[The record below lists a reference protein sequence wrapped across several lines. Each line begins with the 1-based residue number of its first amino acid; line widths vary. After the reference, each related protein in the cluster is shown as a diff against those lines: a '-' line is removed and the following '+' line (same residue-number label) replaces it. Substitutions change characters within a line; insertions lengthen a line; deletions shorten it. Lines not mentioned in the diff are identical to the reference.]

1 MMTFDII
8 TLFPPLF
15 SSFVSESIVCRAQKN
30 KRIRI
35 RFHNPRDMA
44 DDKHQTIDDR
54 PYGGGPGM
62 LLKIEPLVK
71 TLRSIKRM
79 KRSRVIFL
87 TPAGKQFTQKRSEAF
102 AKKYD
107 QLIIICG
114 RYEGVDA
121 RIKYYVDEELSVGP
135 YILNGGEVA
144 AMAVIEATARLIPGV
159 IGNIHSLVAE
169 SHDEKG
175 TYEYPQYTRPEIFDE
190 RRVPSILLTGDH
202 KRISIW
208 REKHRKQPL

>member
-15 SSFVSESIVCRAQKN
+15 SSFVSEGIVCRAQKN

-35 RFHNPRDMA
+35 RLHNPRDRTN
-44 DDKHQTIDDR
+44 DKHRLVDDR

-87 TPAGKQFTQKRSEAF
+87 TPAGNQFTQKRARTF
-102 AKKYD
+102 ANKYA

-121 RIKYYVDEELSVGP
+121 RIKYYIDEELSIGP

-144 AMAVIEATARLIPGV
+144 AMAVIEATARLITGV
-159 IGNIHSLVAE
+159 IGNTHSLAVE
-169 SHDEKG
+169 SHGSEG
-175 TYEYPQYTRPEIFDE
+175 AYEYPQYTRPEIFDE
-190 RRVPSILLTGDH
+190 HRAPSVLLTGDH
-202 KRISIW
+202 KRISLW
-208 REKHRKQPL
+208 REKHLKQPR